1 MWNVYT
7 YLEMLSIKIEWQ
19 LKWWTMND
27 EQRVQLPIVG
37 DNGDAYAFELLDN
50 IAHGRNASMFYQKEE
65 RKGGKTS
72 D

>member
-1 MWNVYT
+1 MT
-7 YLEMLSIKIEWQ
+7 TKM
-19 LKWWTMND
+19 MND

-50 IAHGRNASMFYQKEE
+50 IAHGRNALMFYQKEE
-65 RKGGKTS
+65 RKRGKTS